1 MKQHQDIYCNQNLS
15 SSANSWNINVIVD
28 DINNPKGAA
37 VPSLGLSNKAIY
49 NDNNVEQYKS
59 RNGKDQYPQESYF
72 NAIELNGM

>member
-1 MKQHQDIYCNQNLS
+1 M
-15 SSANSWNINVIVD
+15 IVD

-72 NAIELNGM
+72 NAVELNGM